1 MRYTVIIPTWLS
13 ISVAI
18 DYACTLWFA
27 ENKEYLIENEHSALL
42 AHVVEHDI
50 LIPYL
55 ILIMVMYFTCT
66 YIALDSLHNHRLL
79 PVACV
84 SIILVAI
91 AHTFGGI
98 SWYIRNNI
106 YSGTII
112 IIPQIAFV
120 LMVLCFTSLVAD
132 QCKLPFNLH
141 RILQKEV

>member
-1 MRYTVIIPTWLS
+1 MRYTVIIPAWLS

-18 DYACTLWFA
+18 DYACTLWFSG
-27 ENKEYLIENEHSALL
+27 NKEYLIANEHSALL
-42 AHVVEHDI
+42 THAVKHDI

-55 ILIMVMYFTCT
+55 ILIMAMYFTCT
-66 YIALDSLHNHRLL
+66 YIALGSLHNHRLL
-79 PVACV
+79 PVAYA

-98 SWYIRNNI
+98 SWYIKNSI
-106 YSGTII
+106 YSCTII

-120 LMVLCFTSLVAD
+120 LMALCFTSLLVD

-141 RILQKEV
+141 RVLRKEV